1 MLFLILRQKN
11 RCQPAIKDIFTIQGL
26 KAVQVSVTES
36 KSVNRIMMG
45 AAC

>member
-1 MLFLILRQKN
+1 MSASHKRYFYY
-11 RCQPAIKDIFTIQGL
+11 TGL

-45 AAC
+45 AAH